1 MGAVPTGNSDK
12 SRGDKG
18 MMEGLVR
25 IVDILWL
32 LLKAGLLFFGVIIV
46 FVAIF
51 KLFKSLKEMIDD

>member
-1 MGAVPTGNSDK
+1 
-12 SRGDKG
+12 
-18 MMEGLVR
+18 MMEALVR